1 MKFWEYLNREVQN
14 AQTEGA
20 GIIIQMDG
28 NLWAGDIINPGDPK
42 PQNGNGKMFE
52 EFLLK
57 NNTISVVNASP
68 LCEGKFTRIRNMKNG
83 TQQKTCIDYFLV
95 CDQIEPLVSK
105 MTIDEGDEIS
115 LTRYR
120 GKVVQTDHKMLKLE
134 VNLSFHKQGHHERVE
149 VFNVRNKVNQK
160 EFCTFT
166 SKDNRFTKCFI
177 SCEESV
183 DI

>member
-1 MKFWEYLNREVQN
+1 
-14 AQTEGA
+14 
-20 GIIIQMDG
+20 
-28 NLWAGDIINPGDPK
+28 
-42 PQNGNGKMFE
+42 MFE

-68 LCEGKFTRIRNMKNG
+68 LCEEKFTRIRNMKNG
-83 TQQKTCIDYFLV
+83 TQQKTCSDYFLV
-95 CDQIEPLVSK
+95 CDQIEPL
-105 MTIDEGDEIS
+105 DESNEIA

-166 SKDNRFTKCFI
+166 SKDNRFNKCFI

-183 DI
+183 DIQFKRWQRFVNKSINACFRKIRL